1 MDNNVNEIIN
11 KIIGT
16 KDSLLWSLM
25 REFGYGLDD
34 ANIIKQQE
42 IERKDAVLDLLL
54 KEAEDG

>member
-34 ANIIKQQE
+34 ASIIKQQE
-42 IERKDAVLDLLL
+42 IERKDAVLDLL
-54 KEAEDG
+54 KEAEDE

>member
-34 ANIIKQQE
+34 ASVIKQQE
-42 IERKDAVLDLLL
+42 IEREDAVLDLL
-54 KEAEDG
+54 KEAEDE